1 MYKRILVVVTVLSCL
16 LTGCSSDNNS
26 NQEYPSDY
34 PTSKSYTVDE
44 ILYPEASGALVL
56 DSDVAKVDYSN
67 TNQGY
72 VMAFLK
78 PGVSKRIKI
87 QISKDEQKLNYDLTD
102 EQGVS
107 YPLQLGNGK
116 YLIKILENI
125 EGTQYAIK
133 KSVEVDVIL
142 DNELLPF
149 LYPNILVNYKPGDAI
164 TTLAIDEVK
173 DEDNDLKRI
182 KKIYEFVANYIN
194 YDDDKVALAKQQYLI
209 PNLDEIINNKKG
221 ICFDYASMMTAML
234 RINHIPARLICGGTD
249 KDEYHSWLEV
259 YVKGQGWVNPDI
271 FMDKDTWT
279 IMDPTFASTKYDYEG
294 KYVETARY

>member
-107 YPLQLGNGK
+107 YPLQLGNG
-116 YLIKILENI
+116 NI
-125 EGTQYAIK
+125 
-133 KSVEVDVIL
+133 
-142 DNELLPF
+142 
-149 LYPNILVNYKPGDAI
+149 
-164 TTLAIDEVK
+164 
-173 DEDNDLKRI
+173 
-182 KKIYEFVANYIN
+182 
-194 YDDDKVALAKQQYLI
+194 
-209 PNLDEIINNKKG
+209 
-221 ICFDYASMMTAML
+221 
-234 RINHIPARLICGGTD
+234 
-249 KDEYHSWLEV
+249 
-259 YVKGQGWVNPDI
+259 
-271 FMDKDTWT
+271 
-279 IMDPTFASTKYDYEG
+279 
-294 KYVETARY
+294 

>member
-78 PGVSKRIKI
+78 PGVSKRIK
-87 QISKDEQKLNYDLTD
+87 K
-102 EQGVS
+102 V
-107 YPLQLGNGK
+107 
-116 YLIKILENI
+116 
-125 EGTQYAIK
+125 
-133 KSVEVDVIL
+133 
-142 DNELLPF
+142 
-149 LYPNILVNYKPGDAI
+149 
-164 TTLAIDEVK
+164 
-173 DEDNDLKRI
+173 
-182 KKIYEFVANYIN
+182 YEFVANYIN

>member
-44 ILYPEASGALVL
+44 ILYPEASGTLVL

-133 KSVEVDVIL
+133 K
-142 DNELLPF
+142 
-149 LYPNILVNYKPGDAI
+149 K
-164 TTLAIDEVK
+164 
-173 DEDNDLKRI
+173 
-182 KKIYEFVANYIN
+182 
-194 YDDDKVALAKQQYLI
+194 
-209 PNLDEIINNKKG
+209 
-221 ICFDYASMMTAML
+221 
-234 RINHIPARLICGGTD
+234 CG
-249 KDEYHSWLEV
+249 S
-259 YVKGQGWVNPDI
+259 
-271 FMDKDTWT
+271 
-279 IMDPTFASTKYDYEG
+279 
-294 KYVETARY
+294 

>member
-149 LYPNILVNYKPGDAI
+149 LYPNI
-164 TTLAIDEVK
+164 
-173 DEDNDLKRI
+173 
-182 KKIYEFVANYIN
+182 
-194 YDDDKVALAKQQYLI
+194 
-209 PNLDEIINNKKG
+209 
-221 ICFDYASMMTAML
+221 
-234 RINHIPARLICGGTD
+234 
-249 KDEYHSWLEV
+249 
-259 YVKGQGWVNPDI
+259 
-271 FMDKDTWT
+271 
-279 IMDPTFASTKYDYEG
+279 
-294 KYVETARY
+294 